1 MQGYDSES
9 LYRPISQDN
18 LLKLFLGMVPSA
30 SAGNVTTR
38 VTRVG
43 DKIWACESAWLVSES
58 MEYLLAFIS

>member
-1 MQGYDSES
+1 MQGYNSES

-38 VTRVG
+38 V

>member
-38 VTRVG
+38 VG
-43 DKIWACESAWLVSES
+43 DKIWACESTWLVSES
-58 MEYLLAFIS
+58 MEYLLAS